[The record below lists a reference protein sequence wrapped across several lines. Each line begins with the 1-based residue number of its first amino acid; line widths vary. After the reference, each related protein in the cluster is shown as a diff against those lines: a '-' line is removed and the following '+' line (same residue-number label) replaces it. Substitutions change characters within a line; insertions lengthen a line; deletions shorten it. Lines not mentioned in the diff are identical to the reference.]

1 MLGSYNTDCIAC
13 YVFHMCNNISESDG
27 DKDSSSDWSSSD
39 EDDDNTVNP
48 LRPSSHSSLKAQW
61 EWRAMGEGDS
71 EK

>member
-1 MLGSYNTDCIAC
+1 M
-13 YVFHMCNNISESDG
+13 HNISESDG

-39 EDDDNTVNP
+39 EDNDSTVNP
-48 LRPSSHSSLKAQW
+48 LRPSSHSTLKAQW